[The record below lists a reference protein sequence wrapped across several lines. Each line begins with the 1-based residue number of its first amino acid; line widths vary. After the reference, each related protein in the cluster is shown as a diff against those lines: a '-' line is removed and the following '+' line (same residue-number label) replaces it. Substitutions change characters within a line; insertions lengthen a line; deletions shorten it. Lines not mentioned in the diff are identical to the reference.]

1 MDSALCYKKEARL
14 SDKTRVL
21 SKQEID
27 CVVGKKGNYQA
38 RDCLHIIYLLT
49 PCELGTSFL
58 ASSVQYC
65 LRNACN
71 LRLQKTYT

>member
-14 SDKTRVL
+14 SDKTRVF

-38 RDCLHIIYLLT
+38 RDCLHIIYILMN
-49 PCELGTSFL
+49 FL
-58 ASSVQYC
+58 SVKY
-65 LRNACN
+65 LF
-71 LRLQKTYT
+71 LS